1 MERILEEIERCQ
13 DNNCKFAAISL
24 ALMIPDVC
32 AAFDKKGESYGKD
45 YIKWCNDWITWPEIA
60 GEVVYALRCSLFHS
74 LDGDLDKQ
82 VKYKE
87 FLEKQ
92 KDEIEHFYRFFF
104 PHEDTEE
111 PVIYQK
117 TSDNKIQNTT
127 CISLLTNGIV
137 QAYKNFAKANP
148 DFSHEYINLW
158 LEG

>member
-13 DNNCKFAAISL
+13 DNNCKFAAITL

-32 AAFDKKGESYGKD
+32 AAFEKKRETDGND
-45 YIKWCNDWITWPEIA
+45 YVEWCNNWINWPEIA
-60 GEVVYALRCSLFHS
+60 GEVVYSLRCSLFHS
-74 LDGDLDKQ
+74 LDGNLDAQ
-82 VKYKE
+82 RKYKKY
-87 FLEKQ
+87 LKTQ
-92 KDEIEHFYRFFF
+92 KSEISYRFFF

-117 TSDNKIQNTT
+117 TSDNKIQNTI